1 MPKKGY
7 ISDFMGGG
15 RVVSHGK
22 IADLS
27 EGFSLPS
34 GNPFS
39 VYVRPKYSVSTLDT
53 VLSVRCYQDESMSDA
68 PVPFNDWSPLAIT
81 EIAPDSEFL
90 KTNDVYW
97 GSGCYEGEDTP

>member
-27 EGFSLPS
+27 EGFSLPKRQ
-34 GNPFS
+34 S
-39 VYVRPKYSVSTLDT
+39 VLC
-53 VLSVRCYQDESMSDA
+53 LCQ
-68 PVPFNDWSPLAIT
+68 T
-81 EIAPDSEFL
+81 EVQRLNA
-90 KTNDVYW
+90 
-97 GSGCYEGEDTP
+97 